1 MAIGLCHAFGAW
13 AAFQV
18 SLLNSPEPIMVNR
31 VASVNEGGLVFS
43 RVLGKSDFKRYHW
56 GEFSLKGTQTLIAEL
71 PGQSVFRQKS
81 RADQSRFMDAL
92 RNQMLKLM
100 PPPAVEEVAS
110 PPGIAPQQPRK
121 PIAQPLSP
129 LAPALALVPPP
140 VVYIP

>member
-1 MAIGLCHAFGAW
+1 
-13 AAFQV
+13 
-18 SLLNSPEPIMVNR
+18 MVNR

-100 PPPAVEEVAS
+100 PPPAVEEVVPPPAS
-110 PPGIAPQQPRK
+110 LQQPRK
-121 PIAQPLSP
+121 PMAQPSLHQSLRLFASP
-129 LAPALALVPPP
+129 ILQA
-140 VVYIP
+140 